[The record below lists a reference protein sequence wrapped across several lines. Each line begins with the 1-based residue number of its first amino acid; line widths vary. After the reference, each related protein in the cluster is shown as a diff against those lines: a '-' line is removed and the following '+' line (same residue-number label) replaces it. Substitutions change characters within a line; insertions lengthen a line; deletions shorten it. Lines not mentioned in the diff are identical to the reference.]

1 MKLRW
6 ADIRK
11 FWFYF
16 SVAAMVGSMPFSK
29 LGLSISQMMLLGG
42 WIESR
47 IDYRDFMARLRTLAP
62 GLRVALFLPRFLFTA
77 VKALFQGLRES
88 ARNAPAMAF
97 ASIFLLHIIGLF
109 WTTDFDY
116 AVKDL
121 RTKIPILMLSVVLA
135 SYHTLGRKAF
145 YRVMLFFVAAVLVRS
160 FYNAWMIAGHRFVDV
175 REISHNVS
183 HIIYALLVAMA
194 IYTVAW
200 LALKRGFLAGWQ
212 RALLALAG
220 LWLAAYLVISQ
231 SFTGISVTILTL
243 MVLVPVMIAQA
254 RRKSLRLAL
263 FAGLLLLTAGIA
275 AGLVTVVRD
284 YYAKEPRDCSKLD
297 KVSSRGNPYLNACY
311 DRETENG
318 HYLWQ
323 YIQWDELRESWS
335 KRSRIPFDSLN
346 RKHEPVAYTVIRF
359 LTSKGWR
366 KDADALEKLSP
377 REISA
382 IEDGTAN
389 VLFMERFSI
398 RGRIYEFLHGYDLY
412 RQTGNPSG
420 STVMQR
426 FEFWKASAGIIRD
439 NWPAGVG
446 TGDMNLAFA
455 AQYERMHTKLEP
467 DQRWRSHNQYLSI
480 LVGFGVIGLVWFL
493 WALIWPA
500 VRLKRWNDYFFLV
513 FFTILALSMLT
524 GDTIESQTGVS
535 FFAIFYTLFLFVRT
549 EKDPLFTP
557 SN

>member
-1 MKLRW
+1 MRFRW
-6 ADIRK
+6 ADFQK

-16 SVAAMVGSMPFSK
+16 SVAALVGSLPFSK

-47 IDYRDFMARLRTLAP
+47 IDYRDFITRLRTLAP
-62 GLRVALFLPRFLFTA
+62 PLRVALFIPRFLWTA
-77 VKALFQGLRES
+77 VIALFRGLRES
-88 ARNAPAMAF
+88 ARNLPAMAF
-97 ASIFLLHIIGLF
+97 ASIFLLHLLGLL

-121 RTKIPILMLSVVLA
+121 RTKIPILMLPVVLA
-135 SYHTLGRKAF
+135 SYGTLGRKAF

-160 FYNAWMIAGHRFVDV
+160 FYNAWMIAGHRFVDL

-183 HIIYALLVAMA
+183 HIIYALLVATA
-194 IYTVAW
+194 IYTLVF

-212 RALLALAG
+212 RIGLALAAM
-220 LWLAAYLVISQ
+220 WLAAYLVVSQ

-243 MVLVPVMIAQA
+243 MVLVPVMIAKT
-254 RRKSLRLAL
+254 RRRSLKIAL
-263 FAGLLLLTAGIA
+263 FAGMLLLTAGIA
-275 AGLVTVVRD
+275 AGLITVVRD

-323 YIQWDELRESWS
+323 YIQWDELRESWNRRS
-335 KRSRIPFDSLN
+335 KMPFDSLN

-366 KDADALEKLSP
+366 KDADALEKLTP
-377 REISA
+377 AEITA
-382 IEDGTAN
+382 IENGTAN
-389 VLFMERFSI
+389 VLFMDRFSI
-398 RGRIYEFLHGYDLY
+398 RGRICEFLHGFDLY

-426 FEFWKASAGIIRD
+426 FEFWKASAGIIREH
-439 NWPAGVG
+439 WPAGVG

-455 AQYERMHTKLEP
+455 AQYEKMQTKLEP

-480 LVGFGVIGLVWFL
+480 LVGFGVIGFVWFL

-535 FFAIFYTLFLFVRT
+535 FFAIFYTLFLFART
-549 EKDPLFTP
+549 DGDPIFT
-557 SN
+557 SAN